1 VPRTAI
7 EGTPELIRDSSC
19 FKVDPGRFCTHGISL
34 PRRRSQSP
42 LHSPRQ

>member
-7 EGTPELIRDSSC
+7 EGTAELIRDSSC
-19 FKVDPGRFCTHGISL
+19 FKVDPGRFRTHGISL
-34 PRRRSQSP
+34 PRRRSQSL